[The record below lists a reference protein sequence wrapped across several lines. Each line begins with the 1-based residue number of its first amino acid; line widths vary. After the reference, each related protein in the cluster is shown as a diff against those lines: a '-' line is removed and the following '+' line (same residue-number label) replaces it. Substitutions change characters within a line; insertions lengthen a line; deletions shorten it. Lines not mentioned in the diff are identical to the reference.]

1 VSTNKEFL
9 VKHGLIVQGD
19 IDFTGTLT
27 GDGSGLTGVSSF
39 SGNYNDLTNK
49 PTLFSGSYNDLTNKP
64 TIPTLTSQ
72 LTNDSGFLTSYTETD
87 TLDSITDR
95 GNTTTNSITVGNI
108 NSTGDVQIDGNLIVT
123 GTTVSLPATN
133 LAISDNM
140 IYMNQAIETTITNA
154 VGDGTNVVYTTSETH
169 NYLAGMSVTITGVD
183 PSAYNLSN
191 QTITS
196 VTSNSFTIANS
207 ATGSYVSGG
216 TARARTNANPDLG
229 FAAGYYAGSYG
240 HAGLFRDATDTRWK
254 FFHQYTPEPDAS
266 AFIDTSHPSF
276 ALADVQAN
284 SFIGSLTGNADTV
297 TNGVYTNA
305 SYSDPAWI
313 TSLAYSKLSG
323 APTLATVATSGSYTD
338 LSNKPSIPSKTSDLT
353 NDSGFITGYT
363 ETDPVYTASSWY
375 STTNNSGNWNT
386 AYGWGNHASAG
397 YLTSYTETDTLD
409 SVTGRGSTT
418 NNPISI
424 GGYSTFT
431 GMSSTSQSWTSP
443 LGTNSAWLGMKYD
456 KSVDAGSSSNIY
468 YGMLSNMRSTG
479 TGTNIGAYGSSSM
492 ALASTTNSAS
502 RVFAVGSSIVAL
514 RNLSTDVGTN
524 TVGYVSGIDITAGHW
539 TSLNS
544 AAVSGDG
551 RSISSTLYSSAG
563 SFTTGHGLRHDL
575 QLAASPNQTSS
586 MTTYYGIRTSATV
599 GAALGTGTGTIT
611 TFYDAYLGGATK
623 NTTGTITNRYGLYQA
638 NSAHTNHFAGDV
650 GIGTTSPTEKLD
662 VTGNIKSSGTMTASS
677 FVGDGSQLTGIFSGA
692 YADLTGKP
700 TLSTVA
706 TTGSYNDLI
715 NKPTITPSDPE
726 GTAVAMAIALG

>member
-1 VSTNKEFL
+1 MSTNKEFL

-39 SGNYNDLTNK
+39 SGDYNDLTNK

-64 TIPTLTSQ
+64 TIPTLNSQ

-87 TLDSITDR
+87 TLDSVTDR

-140 IYMNQAIETTITNA
+140 IYMNQAIQTTVTNA

-240 HAGLFRDATDTRWK
+240 HAGLFRDATDAKWK

-297 TNGVYTNA
+297 TNGVYTNG

-397 YLTSYTETDTLD
+397 YLTT
-409 SVTGRGSTT
+409 V
-418 NNPISI
+418 
-424 GGYSTFT
+424 
-431 GMSSTSQSWTSP
+431 SW
-443 LGTNSAWLGMKYD
+443 N
-456 KSVDAGSSSNIY
+456 
-468 YGMLSNMRSTG
+468 
-479 TGTNIGAYGSSSM
+479 
-492 ALASTTNSAS
+492 
-502 RVFAVGSSIVAL
+502 
-514 RNLSTDVGTN
+514 
-524 TVGYVSGIDITAGHW
+524 
-539 TSLNS
+539 
-544 AAVSGDG
+544 
-551 RSISSTLYSSAG
+551 
-563 SFTTGHGLRHDL
+563 
-575 QLAASPNQTSS
+575 
-586 MTTYYGIRTSATV
+586 
-599 GAALGTGTGTIT
+599 
-611 TFYDAYLGGATK
+611 
-623 NTTGTITNRYGLYQA
+623 
-638 NSAHTNHFAGDV
+638 
-650 GIGTTSPTEKLD
+650 D
-662 VTGNIKSSGTMTASS
+662 VTS
-677 FVGDGSQLTGIFSGA
+677 
-692 YADLTGKP
+692 KP
-700 TLSTVA
+700 TFATVA
-706 TTGSYNDLI
+706 TSGSYNDLI